1 MDKGTWVEFR
11 HFFGVRKWTN
21 SHGDASFADWYQ
33 TSKHWISM
41 RSMRMAK
48 MFEKS
53 DERILGNGDFV

>member
-1 MDKGTWVEFR
+1 MTGQGP
-11 HFFGVRKWTN
+11 H

-41 RSMRMAK
+41 CSMRMAK

>member
-1 MDKGTWVEFR
+1 MTGQGP
-11 HFFGVRKWTN
+11 H

-41 RSMRMAK
+41 RSMPMAK

-53 DERILGNGDFV
+53 DERILGDGDFV